1 MPKFSA
7 LIYGEGRQDKNFL
20 KSIVDLRKFCWHTNN
35 WIFQFANA
43 SGESPRKVLEKCR
56 KKSLEA
62 DFDLIICFID
72 LDVLKDE
79 FPRKWKERVEGLEKD
94 FPDVSIFW
102 HEDNL
107 EDELCK
113 VLGKLNAGKT
123 TINQLAKKNSEKFIN
138 SKYWNKLLAIVK
150 QKEAELIK
158 SSNKQ
163 S

>member
-1 MPKFSA
+1 M
-7 LIYGEGRQDKNFL
+7 
-20 KSIVDLRKFCWHTNN
+20 
-35 WIFQFANA
+35 
-43 SGESPRKVLEKCR
+43 
-56 KKSLEA
+56 
-62 DFDLIICFID
+62 IICFID